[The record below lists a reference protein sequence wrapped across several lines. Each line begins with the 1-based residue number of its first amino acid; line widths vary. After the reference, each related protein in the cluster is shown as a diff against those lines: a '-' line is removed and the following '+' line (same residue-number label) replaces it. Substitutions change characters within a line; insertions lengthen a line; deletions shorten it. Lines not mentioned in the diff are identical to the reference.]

1 MCVPSVNG
9 KSYGMATYLI
19 LLMFD
24 TRWQSIDWHYLD
36 SMAWSVTVARCCA
49 HVSFIMPQKENCEEK
64 WKEKWGE
71 ETTSLTDKSIF
82 VTQVAKAGRRK
93 KVFPHETSDSDQM
106 DEIGGWKVNERNS
119 RCEKQEAKAT
129 KMRKSF
135 SFSLPLNNREVRK

>member
-82 VTQVAKAGRRK
+82 VTQVAEAGRRK
-93 KVFPHETSDSDQM
+93 KFFLTKHPIRIKWMKSGDGKWTREILDAKSRKQKRRRWGKVFLFLCHWT
-106 DEIGGWKVNERNS
+106 IVK
-119 RCEKQEAKAT
+119 
-129 KMRKSF
+129 
-135 SFSLPLNNREVRK
+135 